1 MIANCKQARHGE
13 EIGDYNKEKKVNGV
27 HVATEIFRNNVF
39 GIDAKECVKEMRE
52 SQEQSGHKLKN
63 GFFRIEITPSK
74 EEQATEWTEEQ
85 WQSVIT
91 DYCQRMGISNS
102 QAIWFH
108 HSRTDN
114 DEQLPHVHGLV
125 NRIDRNGNVLSDKYC
140 QKRSI
145 DVITKMTA
153 ERGFTTAEEISKK
166 ERETIKEKAHQAL
179 RQMKRYDF
187 TSYVIACADFGITV
201 RPNISP
207 NGKRSGYY
215 LSLEDSSREYKAST
229 IDRVLTDSRI
239 VKTHYNEHKLY
250 EQERRKQLER
260 QKEQE
265 RQQYQKQQSERKP
278 NGGFHL

>member
-1 MIANCKQARHGE
+1 
-13 EIGDYNKEKKVNGV
+13 
-27 HVATEIFRNNVF
+27 
-39 GIDAKECVKEMRE
+39 
-52 SQEQSGHKLKN
+52 
-63 GFFRIEITPSK
+63 
-74 EEQATEWTEEQ
+74 
-85 WQSVIT
+85 
-91 DYCQRMGISNS
+91 
-102 QAIWFH
+102 
-108 HSRTDN
+108 
-114 DEQLPHVHGLV
+114 
-125 NRIDRNGNVLSDKYC
+125 
-140 QKRSI
+140 
-145 DVITKMTA
+145 MTA

-229 IDRVLTDSRI
+229 IDRALTDSRI

>member
-13 EIGDYNKEKKVNGV
+13 EIGDYNEEKKVNGV
-27 HVATEIFRNNVF
+27 YVATEIFRNNVF

-52 SQEQSGHKLKN
+52 AQEQSGHKLKN

-201 RPNISP
+201 RSNISP

-229 IDRVLTDSRI
+229 IDRALTDSRI

-265 RQQYQKQQSERKP
+265 RQQYQKQQQERKP

>member
-1 MIANCKQARHGE
+1 
-13 EIGDYNKEKKVNGV
+13 
-27 HVATEIFRNNVF
+27 
-39 GIDAKECVKEMRE
+39 IDAKECVKEMRE
-52 SQEQSGHKLKN
+52 AQEQSGHKLKN

-229 IDRVLTDSRI
+229 IDRALTDSRI
-239 VKTHYNEHKLY
+239 VKTHYNEHRLY

-265 RQQYQKQQSERKP
+265 RQQYQKQQQERKP

>member
-52 SQEQSGHKLKN
+52 AQEQSGHKLKN

-114 DEQLPHVHGLV
+114 DEQSGSLIVVLQKPLIRLRDLKNLPMRPTDIV
-125 NRIDRNGNVLSDKYC
+125 
-140 QKRSI
+140 I
-145 DVITKMTA
+145 DV
-153 ERGFTTAEEISKK
+153 
-166 ERETIKEKAHQAL
+166 
-179 RQMKRYDF
+179 
-187 TSYVIACADFGITV
+187 
-201 RPNISP
+201 
-207 NGKRSGYY
+207 
-215 LSLEDSSREYKAST
+215 
-229 IDRVLTDSRI
+229 
-239 VKTHYNEHKLY
+239 
-250 EQERRKQLER
+250 
-260 QKEQE
+260 
-265 RQQYQKQQSERKP
+265 
-278 NGGFHL
+278 

>member
-13 EIGDYNKEKKVNGV
+13 EIGDYNEEKKVNGV
-27 HVATEIFRNNVF
+27 YVATEIFRNNVF

-52 SQEQSGHKLKN
+52 AQEQSGHKLKN

-201 RPNISP
+201 RLNISP

-215 LSLEDSSREYKAST
+215 LSLENSSREYKAST
-229 IDRVLTDSRI
+229 IDRALTDSRI
-239 VKTHYNEHKLY
+239 VKTHYNEHRLY

>member
-52 SQEQSGHKLKN
+52 AQEQSGHKLKN

-145 DVITKMTA
+145 DRKT
-153 ERGFTTAEEISKK
+153 RGK
-166 ERETIKEKAHQAL
+166 
-179 RQMKRYDF
+179 
-187 TSYVIACADFGITV
+187 
-201 RPNISP
+201 
-207 NGKRSGYY
+207 
-215 LSLEDSSREYKAST
+215 
-229 IDRVLTDSRI
+229 
-239 VKTHYNEHKLY
+239 
-250 EQERRKQLER
+250 
-260 QKEQE
+260 
-265 RQQYQKQQSERKP
+265 
-278 NGGFHL
+278 

>member
-13 EIGDYNKEKKVNGV
+13 EIGDYNEEKKVNGV
-27 HVATEIFRNNVF
+27 YVATEIFRNNVF

-52 SQEQSGHKLKN
+52 AQEQSGHKLKN

-74 EEQATEWTEEQ
+74 EEQAMEWTEEQ

-166 ERETIKEKAHQAL
+166 EREIIKEKAHQAL

-187 TSYVIACADFGITV
+187 TSYVIACAYFGITV

-215 LSLEDSSREYKAST
+215 LSLENSSRKYKAST
-229 IDRVLTDSRI
+229 IDRALTDSRI
-239 VKTHYNEHKLY
+239 VKTHYNEHRLY

>member
-13 EIGDYNKEKKVNGV
+13 EIGDYNEEKKVNGV
-27 HVATEIFRNNVF
+27 YVATEIFRNNVF

-52 SQEQSGHKLKN
+52 AQEQSGHKLKN

-201 RPNISP
+201 IPNISP

-215 LSLEDSSREYKAST
+215 LSLENSSREYKAST
-229 IDRVLTDSRI
+229 IDRALTDSRI

-250 EQERRKQLER
+250 EQERRKHLER

>member
-13 EIGDYNKEKKVNGV
+13 EIGDYNEEKKVNGV
-27 HVATEIFRNNVF
+27 YVATEIFRNNVF

-52 SQEQSGHKLKN
+52 AQEQSGHKLKN

-201 RPNISP
+201 RLNISP

-215 LSLEDSSREYKAST
+215 LSLENSSREYKAST
-229 IDRVLTDSRI
+229 IDRALTDSRI

>member
-13 EIGDYNKEKKVNGV
+13 EIGDYNEEKKVNGV
-27 HVATEIFRNNVF
+27 YVATEIFRNNVF

-52 SQEQSGHKLKN
+52 AQEQSGHKLKN

-102 QAIWFH
+102 QTIWFH

-187 TSYVIACADFGITV
+187 TSYVIVCADFGITV

-229 IDRVLTDSRI
+229 IDRALTDSRI

-265 RQQYQKQQSERKP
+265 RQQYQKQQQERKP

>member
-1 MIANCKQARHGE
+1 M
-13 EIGDYNKEKKVNGV
+13 Y
-27 HVATEIFRNNVF
+27 VATEIFRNNVF

-52 SQEQSGHKLKN
+52 AQEQSGHKLKN

-229 IDRVLTDSRI
+229 IDRALTDSRI
-239 VKTHYNEHKLY
+239 VKTHYNEHRLY

-265 RQQYQKQQSERKP
+265 RQQYQKQQQERKP

>member
-13 EIGDYNKEKKVNGV
+13 EIGDYNEEKKVNGV
-27 HVATEIFRNNVF
+27 YVATEIFRNNVF

-52 SQEQSGHKLKN
+52 AQEQSGHKLKN

-201 RPNISP
+201 RLNISP

-229 IDRVLTDSRI
+229 IDRALTDSRI

-265 RQQYQKQQSERKP
+265 RQQYQKQQQERKP